1 MQKKGLGKGLGSL
14 IPKKPSAELVKKENE
29 EIIQPKKSEVVEIQT
44 EKIEPNPMQ
53 PRQVFSHQELEELI
67 ESIKEHGIIQPLIVT
82 KQNQGYQLIAG
93 ERRWRAAKV
102 IAMEKVPAII
112 RDVNEQE
119 KLELS
124 LIENIQ
130 RKNLN
135 PIEEAA
141 SFQRLM
147 DEFNLTQDEIAKK
160 LGKSRSKIANTIRL
174 LHLPEPIQKALVDEK
189 ITEGHARVILG
200 LKTEKEQLDF
210 LKKILQHDFTVRE
223 AERESQKIA
232 PRKPRKLKRLI
243 DPLTEAQTEDIR
255 KRLNT
260 KVEIKKS
267 NGQGQIIIDFYSD
280 EELNEIINKIKE

>member
-14 IPKKPSAELVKKENE
+14 IPKKPPAELVKKENE

-82 KQNQGYQLIAG
+82 KQVQGYQLIAG

-102 IAMEKVPAII
+102 IGMEKVPAII
-112 RDVNEQE
+112 REVNEQE

-174 LHLPEPIQKALVDEK
+174 LHLPESIQKALVDEK

-223 AERESQKIA
+223 AERESQKIS
-232 PRKPRKLKRLI
+232 PRKPRKLQRLK
-243 DPLTEAQTEDIR
+243 DPLTEAQTEDLR

-260 KVEIKKS
+260 KVEIKKL